1 MRTPENAHV
10 LERLVEASASFPLLF
25 LCALVLAC
33 SCLLTGLV
41 HVVAPGKQSPEVH
54 FLAFVLFLTFGTLV
68 LPEHHS
74 SHVLLFCM
82 RLCAF
87 VHTWTSAS
95 VFVCLLL
102 RWAS

>member
-1 MRTPENAHV
+1 MRTTDAHV
-10 LERLVEASASFPLLF
+10 LARLVNASADFPVLF

-68 LPEHHS
+68 FPEHPTDD
-74 SHVLLFCM
+74 VFVFCM
-82 RLCAF
+82 QLCAI
-87 VHTWTSAS
+87 VHSWTSAS
-95 VFVCLLL
+95 VLVCLLL